1 MTIPILSKLLLNWWQ
16 WVAPISLV
24 LCSEHWTSFIRIETW
39 TSYFSFGK
47 PTSMSA
53 HARIMIIKDSHMLD
67 FEFFSTGC
75 QIMCEKKAPIM
86 THPNQGYPWPVF
98 SAVLLHPIFGRLIDI
113 EEFWCSRWSDII
125 MTSGYQW
132 PSGTVKSLGFFRLG
146 SCFSFC

>member
-1 MTIPILSKLLLNWWQ
+1 
-16 WVAPISLV
+16 
-24 LCSEHWTSFIRIETW
+24 
-39 TSYFSFGK
+39 
-47 PTSMSA
+47 MSA

-113 EEFWCSRWSDII
+113 EEF
-125 MTSGYQW
+125 
-132 PSGTVKSLGFFRLG
+132 
-146 SCFSFC
+146 